1 MRQVVKVQFNSI
13 EEKQHNKSS
22 THNKNKVYVYE
33 YVLNGKFMQ
42 NVLVAKR
49 VCKLGGA
56 FTAGIQMML
65 ILCVRDH

>member
-1 MRQVVKVQFNSI
+1 MREIVKVQFNSI
-13 EEKQHNKSS
+13 EAKQHNKSS
-22 THNKNKVYVYE
+22 THNKNVVYV